1 MNTYDEIDAMK
12 QIADVLEEFRG
23 DSETQARI
31 VQWVTAR
38 FGDPPSRDV
47 APPPDTSATPQVQG
61 PEQDE
66 GFEDV
71 ADLFDAAGPQTDA
84 DRALVVGYWLMD
96 PEGKSDFTSREV
108 NSELKN
114 LGHGVSNIT
123 AAFSRLMKRRPA
135 LAMQTAKAG
144 TSKQARKRY
153 KLTRAGFKGVQAMI
167 QAERESEE

>member
-1 MNTYDEIDAMK
+1 MNSYNEIDAMK
-12 QIADVLEEFRG
+12 RIADVLEEFRG

-38 FGDPPSRDV
+38 FGHLPSRDV
-47 APPPDTSATPQVQG
+47 APTLGASAAHEAQK

-71 ADLFDAAGPQTDA
+71 ADLFDAAGPQTEA

-96 PEGKSDFTSREV
+96 SEGKSDFTSREV

-114 LGHGVSNIT
+114 LGHGASNIT
-123 AAFSRLMKRRPA
+123 AAFSRLMKRKPA

-153 KLTRAGFKGVQAMI
+153 KLTRAGFKAVEAKI